1 TPCRPAAWAS
11 RGKGHAEWMHRQVV
25 ILGAG
30 FGGLELSTL
39 LSERLA
45 DEVEVTL
52 IDQDDA
58 FTLGF
63 SKLDILF
70 GHQTRDD
77 VRLPYRR
84 LAKRGVVFRQE
95 TVVSIDPQRRRLATD
110 EATYEA
116 DFLVVALGADYD
128 LAATPGFEEGGFEY
142 YSVDGGSG
150 CGTSCPR
157 SAAARCCLQS
167 CRSR

>member
-1 TPCRPAAWAS
+1 M
-11 RGKGHAEWMHRQVV
+11 KRQVV

-52 IDQDDA
+52 IDQNDA

-70 GHQTRDD
+70 RHQTRDD

-84 LAKRGVVFRQE
+84 LAKRGVGVPAG
-95 TVVSIDPQRRRLATD
+95 DG
-110 EATYEA
+110 
-116 DFLVVALGADYD
+116 ALHRS
-128 LAATPGFEEGGFEY
+128 ATPPGGH
-142 YSVDGGSG
+142 
-150 CGTSCPR
+150 R
-157 SAAARCCLQS
+157 
-167 CRSR
+167 